1 MTKLELNDVY
11 KSFKGLSVL
20 NSVNLGVEEGECHA
34 IIGPNGAGKST
45 LFNVISGRYQP
56 TKGRIVFNGEDI
68 TGLRPYRISRK
79 GLARS
84 FQVTNLFPGM
94 TVYENIRNAVL
105 SRKGMCL
112 NPTKR
117 LEAMAAV
124 ASETGE
130 LMEKIGLE
138 TIGNMPASEFS
149 YGEQRTL
156 EIGVTLATDPKLI
169 LLDEPTAGMARE
181 QTRDAVKL
189 IKSVTKGRTVM
200 IVEHD
205 MDVVFSMADRIT
217 VLSYG
222 EVLASGRPEEIR
234 GNDRVR
240 SAYLGKREDA

>member
-1 MTKLELNDVY
+1 MTILELNDVY
-11 KSFKGLSVL
+11 KSFKGLSIL

-84 FQVTNLFPGM
+84 FQITNLFPRM

-105 SRKGMCL
+105 SRKGMCFKS
-112 NPTKR
+112 TKR

-138 TIGNMPASEFS
+138 TIGNMPASELS
-149 YGEQRTL
+149 YGEQRAL

-240 SAYLGKREDA
+240 SAYLGKRKDA